1 MKSTRNSFRSS
12 VAIAVFALFC
22 APLPSAL
29 AADALVTVKQLSP
42 EIAYKA
48 ARAALENCRTR
59 GYSVGVAIV
68 DRGGVTQVF
77 LRDRFAG
84 AHTVR
89 TAINKAWTSVSFRQ
103 STLALAAETQAGKP
117 MSGIRELPRVI
128 AAGGGLPIEASGMVV
143 GAIGISGAPGG
154 EADQAC
160 AQAGIDAILAD
171 IEL

>member
-1 MKSTRNSFRSS
+1 
-12 VAIAVFALFC
+12 
-22 APLPSAL
+22 
-29 AADALVTVKQLSP
+29 
-42 EIAYKA
+42 
-48 ARAALENCRTR
+48 
-59 GYSVGVAIV
+59 
-68 DRGGVTQVF
+68 
-77 LRDRFAG
+77 
-84 AHTVR
+84 R